1 MQEGNNAFV
10 EDEGNNENECNEEEL
25 FGSDVEDDVSVTDSF
40 LEALKLDLPLD
51 NLVQLSKGIH
61 MNTSIIYTYQKY
73 VLPIYVMS
81 R

>member
-51 NLVQLSKGIH
+51 DLVQLSKGIY
-61 MNTSIIYTYQKY
+61 MNTSIYLIKNMFYQS
-73 VLPIYVMS
+73 M
-81 R
+81 